1 MWKTCSIVRG
11 SAMSRRRASHL
22 AAAALALLLSAA
34 PPAAAQSSVSS
45 PQVTGVEMTT
55 PVRRTLKQIEEQWLQ
70 WIVQTSQ
77 RDSERVVDDLLATAR
92 QLGMRRLPD
101 LSVGAIARAHQAARQ
116 GDFERARWS
125 LAAADRL
132 DPGRPAVAFAEAHVD
147 RRQGSYLGALG
158 AMIRGSLRIFGAP
171 LELYLWWNGLLLWG
185 LCLLLITGA
194 LFIAVQMVSKG
205 GVLFQDL
212 VSMFSRRLPRAAAI
226 VATLLLLLFPL
237 ALPSGLLWLP
247 LFWSVL
253 LWAYTSVSE
262 RAVLLSL
269 WLLLGAAPIL
279 IVSQSRQ
286 VAVRLSPP
294 DMAMESLL
302 HHRLYGGLFTDL
314 GVLRSLLPESTAVK
328 HFLAD
333 VHRSLNQWELANSL
347 YLQVLEAEPEN
358 MAVQMNIGAY
368 AFLKGDF
375 GTAIQH
381 FQKVSTADP
390 ANAAAR
396 FNLSQAYSE
405 SYLFDESKKALAEAR
420 LIENSQVDL
429 WVRNLSQQRVVT
441 PDDGLRRI
449 PEIRR
454 QLMSTYRL
462 QEGASAQLELFRR
475 WLSLL
480 VPVILVLLALSI
492 HLARRP
498 FGVTEKTAETRR
510 SRSSGRW
517 RRILVPGLTS
527 AEAGEGIRSYLSL
540 LLTAGLLMLPLFGR
554 LGYRIPWGYDPGNLT
569 AWILAILGVLLFLGV
584 RLRWE
589 LHHGV

>member
-1 MWKTCSIVRG
+1 
-11 SAMSRRRASHL
+11 MSRRRASGFAAL
-22 AAAALALLLSAA
+22 VLALFCAAA
-34 PPAAAQSSVSS
+34 PAAAQSSVSS

-55 PVRRTLKQIEEQWLQ
+55 PVRRTLKLIEEQWLQ
-70 WIVQTSQ
+70 WIVQNS
-77 RDSERVVDDLLATAR
+77 RADSERVVDDLLNTAR
-92 QLGMRRLPD
+92 QLGVRRLPD
-101 LSVGAIARAHQAARQ
+101 LSVGAIARAHQAAQQ
-116 GDFERARWS
+116 GDFERARWA

-147 RRQGSYLGALG
+147 RKQGSYLGALG
-158 AMIRGSLRIFGAP
+158 AVIRGSLRVFGSP
-171 LELYLWWNGLLLWG
+171 LDRYLWWNGFLVWG
-185 LCLLLITGA
+185 LCLLLLTGA

-205 GVLFQDL
+205 GILFQDL
-212 VSMFSRRLPRAAAI
+212 IGMFSRRLPRPAAI
-226 VATLLLLLFPL
+226 GATILLLLFPL

-253 LWAYTSVSE
+253 LWAYSSWSE
-262 RAVLLSL
+262 RGVLLTL
-269 WLLLGAAPIL
+269 WLIVGAAPIL
-279 IVSQSRQ
+279 IASQSRE

-302 HHRLYGGLFTDL
+302 QHRLYGGLFTDL

-347 YLQVLEAEPEN
+347 YLQVLEAEPDNRAAE
-358 MAVQMNIGAY
+358 MNIGAY

-381 FQKVSTADP
+381 FQKVSTDDP
-390 ANAAAR
+390 ANAAAQ

-405 SYLFDESKKALAEAR
+405 SYLFDESKKALAQAR
-420 LIENSQVDL
+420 RLGNSEVDV

-441 PDDGLRRI
+441 PDDGLERV

-462 QEGASAQLELFRR
+462 QEGTSANLELFRR

-498 FGVTEKTAETRR
+498 FGLTEKTSEPRR
-510 SRSSGRW
+510 PRSGDRW
-517 RRILVPGLTS
+517 RRILVPGLAS
-527 AEAGEGIRSYLSL
+527 AEAGEGIRSYFAL
-540 LLTAGLLMLPLFGR
+540 LLAMGLLMLPLLGR
-554 LGYRIPWGYDPGNLT
+554 LGYRIPWGYDPGNLL
-569 AWILAILGVLLFLGV
+569 AWVLAILGILLFFGA

-589 LHHGV
+589 LRHGV

>member
-1 MWKTCSIVRG
+1 MFRRLG
-11 SAMSRRRASHL
+11 SRL
-22 AAAALALLLSAA
+22 FAAALALLAA
-34 PPAAAQSSVSS
+34 AAPAAAASGVSS

-55 PVRRTLKQIEEQWLQ
+55 PVRRALKQIEEQWLQ
-70 WIVQTSQ
+70 WIVQNS
-77 RDSERVVDDLLATAR
+77 RKDSEKVVDDLLATAR

-101 LSVGAIARAHQAARQ
+101 LSAGAIARAHLAAKQ
-116 GDFERARWS
+116 GDFERAHWA

-147 RRQGSYLGALG
+147 RRQGSYLGALA
-158 AMIRGSLRIFGAP
+158 AMVRGFGRIFGAP
-171 LELYLWWNGLLLWG
+171 LERYLWLNGLLVWG
-185 LCLLLITGA
+185 LCLLLLTGA

-212 VSMFSRRLPRAAAI
+212 VAMFSRRLPRPAA
-226 VATLLLLLFPL
+226 VAATIILLLFPL
-237 ALPSGLLWLP
+237 VLPSGLLWLP

-253 LWAYTSVSE
+253 LWAYSSVSE
-262 RAVLLSL
+262 RAVLVTL
-269 WLLLGAAPIL
+269 WLLVGVSPIL
-279 IVSQSRQ
+279 IASRSRE

-302 HHRLYGGLFTDL
+302 QNRLYGGLFTDL

-333 VHRSLNQWELANSL
+333 VHRSLNQWELAHSL
-347 YLQVLEAEPEN
+347 YQQVLEAEPEN
-358 MAVQMNIGAY
+358 LAAQMNIGAY

-381 FQKVSTADP
+381 FQKVSAADP
-390 ANAAAR
+390 ANAAAL

-405 SYLFDESKKALAEAR
+405 SYLFDESRKALAQSR
-420 LIENSQVDL
+420 QIGNSQVDV

-454 QLMSTYRL
+454 QILSTYRM
-462 QEGASAQLELFRR
+462 EAASANLELFRR

-480 VPVILVLLALSI
+480 VPVILVLLALAI

-498 FGVTEKTAETRR
+498 FGLTEKIAEPRRQRTRD
-510 SRSSGRW
+510 RW
-517 RRILVPGLTS
+517 RRVLVPGLTS
-527 AEAGEGIRSYLSL
+527 ADAGEGIQSYLSL
-540 LLTAGLLMLPLFGR
+540 LLAVGLLMLPLFGR
-554 LGYRIPWGYDPGNLT
+554 LSYRIPWGYDPGNLT
-569 AWILAILGVLLFLGV
+569 AWVLAILGILLFLGV

-589 LHHGV
+589 LRHDV

>member
-1 MWKTCSIVRG
+1 
-11 SAMSRRRASHL
+11 MSRRRASRF
-22 AAAALALLLSAA
+22 AAVVLALLCAA
-34 PPAAAQSSVSS
+34 APAAAQSGVSS

-55 PVRRTLKQIEEQWLQ
+55 PVRRTLKLIEEQWLQ
-70 WIVQTSQ
+70 WIVQNS
-77 RDSERVVDDLLATAR
+77 RSDSERVVDDLLNTAR

-116 GDFERARWS
+116 GDFERAHWV

-147 RRQGSYLGALG
+147 RREGNYLGALG
-158 AMIRGSLRIFGAP
+158 AMIRGSLRVFGAP
-171 LELYLWWNGLLLWG
+171 LERYLWWNGLLIWS
-185 LCLLLITGA
+185 LCLLLLTGA

-212 VSMFSRRLPRAAAI
+212 VAMFSRRLPRPVAI
-226 VATLLLLLFPL
+226 GATIVLLLFPL

-253 LWAYTSVSE
+253 LWAYSSWSE
-262 RAVLLSL
+262 RSILLTL
-269 WLLLGAAPIL
+269 WLLVGAAPIL
-279 IVSQSRQ
+279 IASQSRE

-302 HHRLYGGLFTDL
+302 QRRLYGSLFTDL
-314 GVLRSLLPESTAVK
+314 GVLRSILPESTAVK

-333 VHRSLNQWELANSL
+333 VHRSLNQWELAHSL

-358 MAVQMNIGAY
+358 LAAQMNIGAY

-381 FQKVSTADP
+381 FQKVSAADP
-390 ANAAAR
+390 ANAAAQ

-405 SYLFDESKKALAEAR
+405 SYLFDESKKALAQAR
-420 LIENSQVDL
+420 QLGNSEVDL

-441 PDDGLRRI
+441 PDDGLQRV

-454 QLMSTYRL
+454 QLQSTYRL
-462 QEGASAQLELFRR
+462 QEGASANLELFRR

-498 FGVTEKTAETRR
+498 FGLTEKVAEPRR
-510 SRSSGRW
+510 HQARW
-517 RRILVPGLTS
+517 QRVLVPGLPS

-540 LLTAGLLMLPLFGR
+540 LLATGFLMLPLFGR
-554 LGYRIPWGYDPGNLT
+554 LGYRIPWGYDPGNLL
-569 AWILAILGVLLFLGV
+569 AWVLAILGILLFFGL
-584 RLRWE
+584 RLRGE
-589 LHHGV
+589 LRHDV

>member
-1 MWKTCSIVRG
+1 
-11 SAMSRRRASHL
+11 MSRRRASRL
-22 AAAALALLLSAA
+22 AAAALALLFAAMSATS
-34 PPAAAQSSVSS
+34 AAAQSSVSS

-70 WIVQTSQ
+70 WIVQNSKK
-77 RDSERVVDDLLATAR
+77 DSERVVDDLLATAR
-92 QLGMRRLPD
+92 QLGMERLPD
-101 LSVGAIARAHQAARQ
+101 LSVGAIARAHQVARQ
-116 GDFERARWS
+116 GDYERARWA

-147 RRQGSYLGALG
+147 WQAGSYLGALG
-158 AMIRGSLRIFGAP
+158 AALRGALRVFGVP
-171 LELYLWWNGLLLWG
+171 LELYLWWHGLLIWG
-185 LCLLLITGA
+185 LCLLLLTGA
-194 LFIAVQMVSKG
+194 LFIAVQMLSKG
-205 GVLFQDL
+205 GVLYQDL
-212 VSMFSRRLPRAAAI
+212 VSMFSRRLPRVAAI

-247 LFWSVL
+247 LYWSVL
-253 LWAYTSVSE
+253 LWAYSSMSE

-269 WLLLGAAPIL
+269 WLLVGAAPIL
-279 IVSQSRQ
+279 IASQSRQ

-294 DMAMESLL
+294 DIAMESLVQ
-302 HHRLYGGLFTDL
+302 HRLYGGLFTDL

-333 VHRSLNQWELANSL
+333 VHRSLNQWDLANAL
-347 YLQVLEAEPEN
+347 DLQVLEAEPEN
-358 MAVQMNIGAY
+358 LAAQMNIGAY

-381 FQKVSTADP
+381 FQKVSDADP
-390 ANAAAR
+390 TNAAAR

-405 SYLFDESKKALAEAR
+405 SYLFDESKKALAQAR
-420 LIENSQVDL
+420 QIENSNVDL
-429 WVRNLSQQRVVT
+429 WVRNLSQQRVVA

-462 QEGASAQLELFRR
+462 EKEASANLELFRR

-498 FGVTEKTAETRR
+498 FGVTEKTSEPRR
-510 SRSSGRW
+510 LRARW
-517 RRILVPGLTS
+517 QRVLVPGLSS
-527 AEAGEGIRSYLSL
+527 AEAGEGVRSYLSL
-540 LLTAGLLMLPLFGR
+540 LLAAGLLMLPLFGR

-569 AWILAILGVLLFLGV
+569 AWVLAILGILLFLGA
-584 RLRWE
+584 RLQWE
-589 LHHGV
+589 LRHGV

>member
-1 MWKTCSIVRG
+1 M
-11 SAMSRRRASHL
+11 
-22 AAAALALLLSAA
+22 ALALLCAA
-34 PPAAAQSSVSS
+34 APAAASSGVSS
-45 PQVTGVEMTT
+45 PQVTGIEMTN

-70 WIVQTSQ
+70 WIVQNS
-77 RDSERVVDDLLATAR
+77 RKDSERVVDDLLATAR

-101 LSVGAIARAHQAARQ
+101 LSVGAIARAHQVAQQ
-116 GDFERARWS
+116 GDFTRAHWA
-125 LAAADRL
+125 LEAADRL
-132 DPGRPAVAFAEAHVD
+132 DPGRPAVAFAEAHVA
-147 RRQGSYLGALG
+147 RRQGNYLGAFAATL
-158 AMIRGSLRIFGAP
+158 RGFVRIFNAP
-171 LELYLWWNGLLLWG
+171 LERYLWLHDLLVWS
-185 LCLLLITGA
+185 LCLLLVAGA

-205 GVLFQDL
+205 GALFQDL
-212 VSMFSRRLPRAAAI
+212 VAMFSRRLPHGAATAATI
-226 VATLLLLLFPL
+226 VVLLFPL

-262 RAVLLSL
+262 RAVFLTL
-269 WLLLGAAPIL
+269 WLLAGASPIL
-279 IVSQSRQ
+279 IAAQGRE

-333 VHRSLNQWELANSL
+333 VHRSLNQWEQANSL
-347 YLQVLEAEPEN
+347 YLQVLEKEPDN
-358 MAVQMNIGAY
+358 QAAQMNIGAY

-375 GTAIQH
+375 ATAIQH
-381 FQKVSTADP
+381 FQKVATTDP
-390 ANAAAR
+390 ANAAAQ

-405 SYLFDESKKALAEAR
+405 SYLFDESHKALAQAR
-420 LIENSQVDL
+420 QINNSQVDV

-441 PDDGLRRI
+441 PDDGLQRI

-454 QLMSTYRL
+454 QLMSTYRI
-462 QEGASAQLELFRR
+462 QDGASANLELFRR

-480 VPVILVLLALSI
+480 MPLILALLALAI

-498 FGVTEKTAETRR
+498 FGLTEKLAEPRR
-510 SRSSGRW
+510 SRTHDRW
-517 RRILVPGLTS
+517 RRVLVPGLTS
-527 AEAGEGIRSYLSL
+527 AEAGEGVRSYLSL
-540 LLTAGLLMLPLFGR
+540 LLAIGLLLLPLFGG

-569 AWILAILGVLLFLGV
+569 AWIVAILGILLYLGA

-589 LHHGV
+589 LRHGV

>member
-1 MWKTCSIVRG
+1 V
-11 SAMSRRRASHL
+11 
-22 AAAALALLLSAA
+22 ALALLCAAA
-34 PPAAAQSSVSS
+34 PTAAQSGVSS

-55 PVRRTLKQIEEQWLQ
+55 PVRRTLKLIEEQWLQ
-70 WIVQTSQ
+70 WIVQNS
-77 RDSERVVDDLLATAR
+77 RADSERVVDDLLNTAR

-101 LSVGAIARAHQAARQ
+101 LSVGAIARAHQAAQQ
-116 GDFERARWS
+116 GDFERARWA

-132 DPGRPAVAFAEAHVD
+132 DPGRPAVAFAEARVD
-147 RRQGSYLGALG
+147 LRQGSYLGALG
-158 AMIRGSLRIFGAP
+158 AVIRGSLRVFGAP
-171 LELYLWWNGLLLWG
+171 FERYLWWNGFLLWG
-185 LCLLLITGA
+185 LCLALFTGA

-212 VSMFSRRLPRAAAI
+212 VAMFSRRLPRPAAI
-226 VATLLLLLFPL
+226 GATILLLLFPL

-253 LWAYTSVSE
+253 LWAYSSWSE
-262 RAVLLSL
+262 RSVLLVL
-269 WLLLGAAPIL
+269 WLLVGAAPIL
-279 IVSQSRQ
+279 IASQSRE

-302 HHRLYGGLFTDL
+302 QHRLYGGLFTDL

-333 VHRSLNQWELANSL
+333 VHRSLNQWDLANSL
-347 YLQVLEAEPEN
+347 YLQVLEAEPDN
-358 MAVQMNIGAY
+358 VAAQMNLGAY

-375 GTAIQH
+375 GTAINH
-381 FQKVSTADP
+381 FQKVSTTDP
-390 ANAAAR
+390 ANAAAQ

-405 SYLFDESKKALAEAR
+405 SYLFDESKKALAQAR
-420 LIENSQVDL
+420 QLGNSEVDL

-441 PDDGLRRI
+441 PDDGLQRI

-462 QEGASAQLELFRR
+462 QEGASANLELFRR

-498 FGVTEKTAETRR
+498 FGLTEKVTEPRR
-510 SRSSGRW
+510 HREHDRW
-517 RRILVPGLTS
+517 QRILVPGLTS

-540 LLTAGLLMLPLFGR
+540 LLAVGLLMLPLFGR
-554 LGYRIPWGYDPGNLT
+554 LGYRIPWGYDPGNLL
-569 AWILAILGVLLFLGV
+569 AWVLAVLGILLFFGA

-589 LHHGV
+589 LRHGV

>member
-1 MWKTCSIVRG
+1 
-11 SAMSRRRASHL
+11 MSRRRARRLAATALLLLL
-22 AAAALALLLSAA
+22 AAA
-34 PPAAAQSSVSS
+34 PAAAQSSVSS
-45 PQVTGVEMTT
+45 PQVTGVEMTS

-70 WIVQTSQ
+70 WIVQNSQ
-77 RDSERVVDDLLATAR
+77 KDSERVVDDLLATAR

-101 LSVGAIARAHQAARQ
+101 LSVGAITRARQAAQQ
-116 GDFERARWS
+116 GDFERARWA

-147 RRQGSYLGALG
+147 RRQGQYLGALG
-158 AMIRGSLRIFGAP
+158 AVIRGSLRLFGAP
-171 LELYLWWNGLLLWG
+171 FERYLWWNGFLIWG
-185 LCLLLITGA
+185 LCLLLLTGA

-205 GVLFQDL
+205 SVLFQDL
-212 VSMFSRRLPRAAAI
+212 VGMFSRRLPRAAA
-226 VATLLLLLFPL
+226 VAATLLLLLFPL

-253 LWAYTSVSE
+253 LWAYSSMSE
-262 RAVLLSL
+262 RAVLLTL
-269 WLLLGAAPIL
+269 WIIAGAAPIL
-279 IVSQSRQ
+279 IASQSRQ

-302 HHRLYGGLFTDL
+302 QHRLYGGLFTDL
-314 GVLRSLLPESTAVK
+314 GVLRSLLPESVAVK

-333 VHRSLNQWELANSL
+333 VHRSLNQWELANAL

-358 MAVQMNIGAY
+358 LAAQMNIGAY

-390 ANAAAR
+390 ANAAAQ

-405 SYLFDESKKALAEAR
+405 SYLFDESKKALAQAR
-420 LIENSQVDL
+420 QIGNSEVDL

-441 PDDGLRRI
+441 PDDGLQRV

-462 QEGASAQLELFRR
+462 QEGASANLELFRR

-498 FGVTEKTAETRR
+498 FGVTEKAAEPGRVRTR
-510 SRSSGRW
+510 GRW
-517 RRILVPGLTS
+517 QRILVPGLTS
-527 AEAGEGIRSYLSL
+527 AEEGEGFRSYLAL
-540 LLTAGLLMLPLFGR
+540 LLAVGLLMLPLFGR
-554 LGYRIPWGYDPGNLT
+554 LGYRIPWGYDPGSLT
-569 AWILAILGVLLFLGV
+569 AWVLAILGILLFLGA

-589 LHHGV
+589 LRHDV

>member
-1 MWKTCSIVRG
+1 
-11 SAMSRRRASHL
+11 MSRRLGSRL
-22 AAAALALLLSAA
+22 AAAALVLLTAA
-34 PPAAAQSSVSS
+34 PAAAVSGVSS

-70 WIVQTSQ
+70 WIVQNS
-77 RDSERVVDDLLATAR
+77 RKDSERVVDDLLATAR

-101 LSVGAIARAHQAARQ
+101 LSVGAIARAHQAAQQ
-116 GDFERARWS
+116 GDFERARWA

-132 DPGRPAVAFAEAHVD
+132 DPGRPAVAFARAYVD
-147 RRQGSYLGALG
+147 RRQGNYFGALG
-158 AMIRGSLRIFGAP
+158 AMLGGAGRIFGVP
-171 LELYLWWNGLLLWG
+171 LERYLFVHSLVMWG
-185 LCLLLITGA
+185 LCLLLLTGA
-194 LFIAVQMVSKG
+194 LFIAIQMVSKG
-205 GVLFQDL
+205 GLLFQDL
-212 VSMFSRRLPRAAAI
+212 VAMFSRRLPRMVAVAAT
-226 VATLLLLLFPL
+226 VLLLLFPL

-253 LWAYTSVSE
+253 LWAYSSWSE

-269 WLLLGAAPIL
+269 WLLVGASPVL
-279 IVSQSRQ
+279 IASQSRE
-286 VAVRLSPP
+286 VGVRLSPP
-294 DMAMESLL
+294 DMAMESLVQ
-302 HHRLYGGLFTDL
+302 HRLYGGLFTDL

-333 VHRSLNQWELANSL
+333 VHRSLNQWDLASSL
-347 YLQVLEAEPEN
+347 YQQVLEVEPEN
-358 MAVQMNIGAY
+358 VAVQMNIGAY

-381 FQKVSTADP
+381 FQKVAAADP
-390 ANAAAR
+390 ANAAAQ

-405 SYLFDESKKALAEAR
+405 SYLFNESRKALDLAR
-420 LIENSQVDL
+420 QISNSQVDV

-441 PDDGLRRI
+441 PDDGLQRI
-449 PEIRR
+449 PEIRS
-454 QLMSTYRL
+454 QLMSTYRM
-462 QEGASAQLELFRR
+462 QEGASANLELFRR

-480 VPVILVLLALSI
+480 VPVVLALLALSI

-498 FGVTEKTAETRR
+498 FGLTEKVAEPRRQRTRD
-510 SRSSGRW
+510 RW

-527 AEAGEGIRSYLSL
+527 AEAGEGVRSYVSL
-540 LLTAGLLMLPLFGR
+540 LAAVGLLILPLFGG

-569 AWILAILGVLLFLGV
+569 AWILAILGILLYFGA

-589 LHHGV
+589 LRHDV

>member
-1 MWKTCSIVRG
+1 
-11 SAMSRRRASHL
+11 MSRRPDKARRPGRASRLAGRL
-22 AAAALALLLSAA
+22 AAAVLALLIATAPASAA
-34 PPAAAQSSVSS
+34 GSVSS
-45 PQVTGVEMTT
+45 PQVTGVEMSA

-70 WIVQTSQ
+70 WIAQNSRQ
-77 RDSERVVDDLLATAR
+77 DSERVVDDLLATAR
-92 QLGMRRLPD
+92 QLDMRRLPD

-116 GDFERARWS
+116 GDFERAHWA

-132 DPGRPAVAFAEAHVD
+132 DPGRPAVAFAEAYVD
-147 RRQGSYLGALG
+147 GREGKYFGAATAMFRG
-158 AMIRGSLRIFGAP
+158 AGRIFGAP
-171 LELYLWWNGLLLWG
+171 LERYLFLRGLLMWG
-185 LCLLLITGA
+185 LWLLLLTGA

-205 GVLFQDL
+205 GVLFEDL
-212 VSMFSRRLPRAAAI
+212 VAMFSRRLPRPAA
-226 VATLLLLLFPL
+226 VTATVVLLLFPL

-253 LWAYTSVSE
+253 LWAYSSWSE
-262 RAVLLSL
+262 RGVLLTL
-269 WLLLGAAPIL
+269 WLLAGASPVL
-279 IVSQSRQ
+279 IASQSKD

-294 DMAMESLL
+294 DIAMESLVQ
-302 HHRLYGGLFTDL
+302 HRLYGGLFTDL
-314 GVLRSLLPESTAVK
+314 GALRSLLPESIAVK

-347 YLQVLEAEPEN
+347 DLQVLEAEPEN
-358 MAVQMNIGAY
+358 LAAQMNIGAY

-381 FQKVSTADP
+381 FQKVAAADP
-390 ANAAAR
+390 NNAAAH

-405 SYLFDESKKALAEAR
+405 SYLFDESRKALNQAR
-420 LIENSQVDL
+420 QIGNSQVDV
-429 WVRNLSQQRVVT
+429 WVRSLSQQRVVW
-441 PDDGLRRI
+441 PDDGLKRL

-454 QLMSTYRL
+454 QLMSTYRI
-462 QEGASAQLELFRR
+462 QEGASAKLELFRR

-498 FGVTEKTAETRR
+498 FGLTEKTNEPRRQRTRD
-510 SRSSGRW
+510 RW

-527 AEAGEGIRSYLSL
+527 AEAGEGVRSYLSL
-540 LLTAGLLMLPLFGR
+540 LLAAGLLMLPLFGK

-569 AWILAILGVLLFLGV
+569 AWILAILGILLFLGA
-584 RLRWE
+584 RLRGE
-589 LHHGV
+589 LRDQV

>member
-1 MWKTCSIVRG
+1 V
-11 SAMSRRRASHL
+11 L
-22 AAAALALLLSAA
+22 LFAATSV
-34 PPAAAQSSVSS
+34 AAQSSVSS
-45 PQVTGVEMTT
+45 PQVTGVEMTA

-70 WIVQTSQ
+70 WIVQNSQ
-77 RDSERVVDDLLATAR
+77 KDSERVVDDLLATAR

-101 LSVGAIARAHQAARQ
+101 LSVGAIARAHQAALQ
-116 GDFERARWS
+116 GDFERARWA

-147 RRQGSYLGALG
+147 RRQGRYLGALG
-158 AMIRGSLRIFGAP
+158 AMIRGSLRVFGAS
-171 LELYLWWNGLLLWG
+171 LERYLWWHGLLIWG
-185 LCLLLITGA
+185 LCLLLLTGA

-212 VSMFSRRLPRAAAI
+212 VSMFSRRLPRAVAI

-253 LWAYTSVSE
+253 LWAYSSMSE
-262 RAVLLSL
+262 RAVLLAL
-269 WLLLGAAPIL
+269 WLLVGAAPIL
-279 IVSQSRQ
+279 IASQSRQ

-294 DMAMESLL
+294 DMAMESLVR
-302 HHRLYGGLFTDL
+302 HRLYGGLFTDL
-314 GVLRSLLPESTAVK
+314 GVLRSLLPDSTAVK

-333 VHRSLNQWELANSL
+333 VHRSLNQWELAHSL

-358 MAVQMNIGAY
+358 LAAQMNIGAY

-381 FQKVSTADP
+381 FQKVSAADP
-390 ANAAAR
+390 ANAAAP

-405 SYLFDESKKALAEAR
+405 SYLFDESKTALAQAR
-420 LIENSQVDL
+420 QIGDSQVDL
-429 WVRNLSQQRVVT
+429 WMRNLSQQRVVT

-454 QLMSTYRL
+454 QLQSTYRL
-462 QEGASAQLELFRR
+462 QEGASANLELFRR

-498 FGVTEKTAETRR
+498 FGVTEKVAEPRR
-510 SRSSGRW
+510 QRTGDRW

-540 LLTAGLLMLPLFGR
+540 LLAVGLLMLPLFGR
-554 LGYRIPWGYDPGNLT
+554 LGYRIPWGYDPGHLT
-569 AWILAILGVLLFLGV
+569 AWVLAILGILLFLGA
-584 RLRWE
+584 RLRSE
-589 LHHGV
+589 LRHDV

>member
-1 MWKTCSIVRG
+1 
-11 SAMSRRRASHL
+11 MSRRRASRL
-22 AAAALALLLSAA
+22 AAAALVLLFAA
-34 PPAAAQSSVSS
+34 TSVAAQSSVSS
-45 PQVTGVEMTT
+45 PQVTGVEMTA

-70 WIVQTSQ
+70 WIVQNSQ
-77 RDSERVVDDLLATAR
+77 KDSERVVDDLLATAR

-101 LSVGAIARAHQAARQ
+101 LSVGAIARAHQAALQ
-116 GDFERARWS
+116 GDFERARWA

-147 RRQGSYLGALG
+147 RRQGRYLGALG
-158 AMIRGSLRIFGAP
+158 AMIRGSLRVFGAS
-171 LELYLWWNGLLLWG
+171 LERYLWWHGLLIWG
-185 LCLLLITGA
+185 LCLLLLTGA

-212 VSMFSRRLPRAAAI
+212 VSMFSRRLPRAVAI

-253 LWAYTSVSE
+253 LWAYSSMSE
-262 RAVLLSL
+262 RAVLLAL
-269 WLLLGAAPIL
+269 WLLVGAAPIL
-279 IVSQSRQ
+279 IASQSRQ

-294 DMAMESLL
+294 DMAMESLVR
-302 HHRLYGGLFTDL
+302 HRLYGGLFTDL
-314 GVLRSLLPESTAVK
+314 GVLRSLLPDSTAVK

-333 VHRSLNQWELANSL
+333 VHRSLNQWELAHSL

-358 MAVQMNIGAY
+358 LAAQMNIGAY

-381 FQKVSTADP
+381 FQKVSAADP
-390 ANAAAR
+390 ANAAAP

-405 SYLFDESKKALAEAR
+405 SYLFDESKTALAQAR
-420 LIENSQVDL
+420 QIGDSQVDL
-429 WVRNLSQQRVVT
+429 WMRNLSQQRVVT

-454 QLMSTYRL
+454 QLQSTYRL
-462 QEGASAQLELFRR
+462 QEGASANLELFRR
-475 WLSLL
+475 CLSLL
-480 VPVILVLLALSI
+480 VPVILGLLALSI

-498 FGVTEKTAETRR
+498 FGVTEKVAEPRR
-510 SRSSGRW
+510 QRTGDRW
-517 RRILVPGLTS
+517 RRVLVPGLTS

-540 LLTAGLLMLPLFGR
+540 LLAVGLLMLPLFGR
-554 LGYRIPWGYDPGNLT
+554 LGYRIPWGYDPGHLT
-569 AWILAILGVLLFLGV
+569 AWVLAILGILLFLGA
-584 RLRWE
+584 RLRSE
-589 LHHGV
+589 LRHDV